1 MESKWGLQLRKL
13 FFITL
18 SVFILNGLGYATDTS
33 NVSVTATVISRGY
46 CWFNTSTS
54 SLNFGN
60 LDPSNPVDVSV
71 NTQIGFRCFR
81 FFNRPVTFY
90 IEDDHGLYE
99 TPPVNEPR
107 MRHVTLTNEF
117 LPYAFTLNPRSGTV
131 AGNPFVSYPITIM
144 GTVKGTDYQ
153 NVAMGSYT
161 DTVTI
166 TIIP

>member
-1 MESKWGLQLRKL
+1 MSSVEKL
-13 FFITL
+13 LFIAL
-18 SVFILNGLGYATDTS
+18 SVFILNGLSYATDTN

-81 FFNRPVTFY
+81 FFFRPVTFY

-99 TPPVNEPR
+99 TPLLNEPR
-107 MRHVTLTNEF
+107 MRHITFPDEF
-117 LPYAFTLNPRSGTV
+117 LPYAFTLDPRSGTV
-131 AGNPFVSYPITIM
+131 AGNPFVLHPLTIT
-144 GTVKGTDYQ
+144 GTVRGADYQ
-153 NVAMGSYT
+153 NAVVGSYS

-166 TIIP
+166 SIVP